1 MVWIDDLV
9 ADLVD
14 GRLSVE
20 LEVLDFELL
29 LNNCVANGVP
39 SYASRRCRAPFSLSG
54 LQITVHEVDLL

>member
-39 SYASRRCRAPFSLSG
+39 SYASRRLPGA
-54 LQITVHEVDLL
+54 VLLVRFADNGPRG